1 MDILFILAQILA
13 VVAFALTTLSMQ
25 FKKKSSILGMQIASN
40 VAYMLEY
47 AFLGGISRRSYF
59 HYWNDT
65 QYYLLYIR

>member
-40 VAYMLEY
+40 VAYLFEY
-47 AFLGGISRRSYF
+47 LCLGAFSGGATFVIG
-59 HYWNDT
+59 T
-65 QYYLLYIR
+65 IRNNT